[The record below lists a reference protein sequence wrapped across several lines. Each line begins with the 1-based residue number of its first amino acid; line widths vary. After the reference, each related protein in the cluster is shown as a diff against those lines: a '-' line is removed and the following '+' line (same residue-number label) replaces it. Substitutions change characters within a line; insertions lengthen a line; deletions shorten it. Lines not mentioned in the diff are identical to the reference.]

1 MKEQNLRITIRIE
14 RKLRQQINK
23 ALNEG
28 RASSI
33 SELVR
38 KSIAF
43 FLKEG
48 RNDATE

>member
-1 MKEQNLRITIRIE
+1 MKKQNLRITIRIE
-14 RKLRQQINK
+14 RKLRQQINT
-23 ALNEG
+23 ALKEG

-48 RNDATE
+48 RKGAAE